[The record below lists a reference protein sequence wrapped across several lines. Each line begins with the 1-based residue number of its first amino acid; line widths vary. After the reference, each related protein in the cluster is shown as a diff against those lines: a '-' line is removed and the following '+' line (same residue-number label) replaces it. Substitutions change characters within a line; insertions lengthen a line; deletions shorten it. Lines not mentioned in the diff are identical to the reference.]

1 MEHAQK
7 LFSTRG
13 GTMILAVIA
22 AIIAG
27 IAVVVYVA
35 NYRDSVKSGGLPATV
50 LVAKSLIPTG
60 TPGETVALKQ
70 LYQVQEVRTSQ
81 LLDGAISDPTGLR
94 DRVAATDI
102 LPGAQLTA
110 ADFTTTGGQLASTL
124 TGPQRAIT
132 IPLTSAEGL
141 VDTIQDGDQV
151 DVYAGFNVTPVDSR
165 GQPLAN
171 GGQSRPMLRLIERDL
186 RVLGVSTDSST
197 GKVSNI
203 TLRTAPRQA
212 AELAFAS
219 DNGKV
224 WLVLRPPTGATP
236 SPPSPVTIETL
247 MLGVPPVLMV
257 HSLGGR

>member
-1 MEHAQK
+1 MEHAQR

-13 GTMILAVIA
+13 GTFILAGIA
-22 AIIAG
+22 AVLAG
-27 IAVVVYVA
+27 IAVVVYVT

-60 TPGETVALKQ
+60 TPGETVALKH

-81 LLDGAISDPTGLR
+81 LIDGAISDPAGLR

-110 ADFTTTGGQLASTL
+110 TDFTTTGGQLASTL

-132 IPLTSAEGL
+132 IPLASAQGL
-141 VDTIQDGDQV
+141 VDTIQEGDHV
-151 DVYAGFNVTPVDSR
+151 DVYAGFNVTAVDSR
-165 GQPLAN
+165 GQPLAM

-186 RVLGVSTDSST
+186 RVLDVSTDSQST
-197 GKVSNI
+197 RVSNI
-203 TLRTAPRQA
+203 TLRSTPRQA

-236 SPPSPVTIETL
+236 SPPSPVTVETL
-247 MLGVPPVLMV
+247 MLGMPPVQIV
-257 HSLGGR
+257 RSLRGR